1 MEYIVL
7 GRYFRIISYS
17 SCFRGQPF
25 FMFRFIKKNKTKSKN
40 TDTNQLEETPES
52 VLQFFDDYFTQYPAS
67 REEILQQEKINELP
81 K

>member
-1 MEYIVL
+1 
-7 GRYFRIISYS
+7 
-17 SCFRGQPF
+17 
-25 FMFRFIKKNKTKSKN
+25 MFRFIKKNKTKSKN